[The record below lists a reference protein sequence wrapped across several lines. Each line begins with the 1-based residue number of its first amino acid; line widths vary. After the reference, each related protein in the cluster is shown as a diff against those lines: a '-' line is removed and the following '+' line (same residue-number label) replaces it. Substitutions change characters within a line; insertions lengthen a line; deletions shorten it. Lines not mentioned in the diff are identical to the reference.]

1 MPWYVYNAG
10 GTNISNPNNYTFI
23 GSIQPTCTT
32 PKNYLC
38 AIQANDNSGQPILND
53 INLFIEIGNA
63 LNNYTES
70 TNIKLRATH

>member
-10 GTNISNPNNYTFI
+10 GTNISNPNNYTNI
-23 GSIQPTCTT
+23 GSTTPSCTT

-38 AIQANDNSGQPILND
+38 AIQTNDNMGSPILTN

-70 TNIKLRATH
+70 INVKLRGTP